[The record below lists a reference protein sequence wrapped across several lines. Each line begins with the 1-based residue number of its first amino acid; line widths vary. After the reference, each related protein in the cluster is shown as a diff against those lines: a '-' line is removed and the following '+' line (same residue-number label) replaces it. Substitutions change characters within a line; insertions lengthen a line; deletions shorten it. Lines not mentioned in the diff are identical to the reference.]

1 MKTQNLNETQT
12 GWRPTREELNEFLK
26 GQILCTFS
34 TLDATGA
41 PQGATVAF
49 SVAKSGELIIGT
61 NETSRK
67 AQNVE
72 HDGRVAV
79 TVTDAGER
87 FTVQIQGSARKLDE
101 ATFIAEYAD
110 EHYAQRPESLPFKD
124 LPGQA
129 HIIVTPKVIR
139 FSDCNPHPW
148 VVTEFVDDN
157 A

>member
-1 MKTQNLNETQT
+1 MKTQDINEVNA

-26 GQILCTFS
+26 GQILCTLS

-49 SVAKSGELIIGT
+49 SVAETGEFIIGT
-61 NETSRK
+61 SETSRK

-72 HDGRVAV
+72 RDERVAV
-79 TVTDAGER
+79 TVTDASER
-87 FTVQIQGSARKLDE
+87 FTAQIQGLARKLTE
-101 ATFIAEYAD
+101 AEFVAEYAD

-124 LPGQA
+124 LPGQT
-129 HIIVTPKVIR
+129 HILVTPRMIR

-148 VVTEFVDDN
+148 MITEFIDDN